1 MGTRK
6 QILKIVILLF
16 CLAHSQRGLSYEQ
29 GIINNSKSPYSLLR
43 SVDLNDVRW
52 TGGFWGEKFALVK
65 DVTIPK
71 MWEYFNTEYSQH
83 WTNFRIAARLK
94 KGDWKGTSWHD
105 GDFYKWL
112 EAVAYIYFVTEDPAL
127 DRLMDEIIEVIGR
140 AQQPDGYISTRI
152 ILEKRKR
159 FQNIH
164 HHELYNMGHLMT
176 AACVH
181 YRATGKNNFLEI
193 AKKTGDFLYDT
204 FNDGKRELANFGFNP
219 SNIMGAVEL
228 YRTTSD
234 RKYLDLAK
242 NFVDMRGSA
251 PAGSR
256 SFGLGGTDQTQDR
269 VPLRKETKAVG
280 HAVTATYL
288 YAGAADVYMET
299 GDQTLLEALNRI
311 WSDVTQRKI
320 YIHGGIGPLTNGLSI
335 RKDSVHEAFADPY
348 FLPNRTAYCETCANI
363 GNAMWNWRMLNIS
376 GEGRFADVMELV
388 FYNSGI
394 SSLGLDGDSFFY
406 TNVLRRLGPE
416 VPLLRSDSPQRWKQR
431 RGYCCPPQIARTIAK
446 MHGYAY
452 STSKDGLWINLY
464 GSNTLN
470 SHLPDGTTVRITQD
484 SNYPWDGEV
493 KLTIHSS
500 HRKAFALKLR
510 IPNWADEARIRV
522 NGKTAQITIT
532 PGEYVTL
539 KRRWTAGDVV
549 ILSIPMKVRLIKAN
563 PLVEELR
570 NQVAIMRGPLL
581 YCLESLDLPDR
592 VDIMDVLLPRN
603 IALRPRFDKNLLGSV
618 TVLEGKALYIKDKD
632 WSGQPYGTGPLYK
645 EIGDSNPQPFLLRL
659 IPYYAWSNRG
669 VSQMTVWLP
678 VD

>member
-1 MGTRK
+1 METRK

-83 WTNFRIAARLK
+83 WANFRIASKLT

-127 DRLMDEIIEVIGR
+127 DRLMDEIIEVIGK
-140 AQQPDGYISTRI
+140 AQQSDGYISTRI

-176 AACVH
+176 AACIH

-204 FNDGKRELANFGFNP
+204 FNNGKRELANFGFNP

-242 NFVDMRGSA
+242 IFVDMRGSA

-256 SFGLGGTDQTQDR
+256 SFGLGGTDQSQDR
-269 VPLRKETKAVG
+269 IPLRKETNAVG

-299 GDQTLLEALNRI
+299 GYQTLIEALNHI
-311 WSDVTQRKI
+311 WSDVTQRKT

-348 FLPNRTAYCETCANI
+348 FLPNRTAYCETCANL

-394 SSLGLDGDSFFY
+394 SGLGLDGDSFFY

-452 STSKDGLWINLY
+452 STSEDGLWINLY

-470 SHLPDGTTVRITQD
+470 SHLPDGTAVRITQD
-484 SNYPWDGEV
+484 SNYPWDDKI

-539 KRRWTAGDVV
+539 KRRWTAGDAV
-549 ILSIPMKVRLIKAN
+549 ILSLPMRVRLMKAN
-563 PLVEELR
+563 PLVEELQS
-570 NQVAIMRGPLL
+570 QVAVMRGPLL
-581 YCLESLDLPDR
+581 YCLESVDLPDG
-592 VDIMDVLLPRN
+592 VNIMDVLLPRN
-603 IALRPRFDKNLLGSV
+603 IVLRPRFDENLLGGV
-618 TVLEGKALYIKDKD
+618 TVLEGKALFIKDKD
-632 WSGQPYGTGPLYK
+632 WSIQPYGAEPLYK
-645 EIGDSNPQPFLLRL
+645 EIGDINPQSFPLRL